1 MIMTSIMRGSKLDF
15 DNRIEE
21 LKKIN
26 NEILKENE
34 VLRNEFAELQ
44 TYIDQK
50 EGKRIT
56 ANRQLLLIHYLD
68 LIDNLE
74 FTSKEKKYNLIYF
87 IIDKNRQAVKNFF
100 NFREQSEKEQYKK
113 IFNEKDLY
121 FVLQLLNEVGL
132 SEKAKKV
139 DSDIIKLKF

>member
-1 MIMTSIMRGSKLDF
+1 MTSIMRGSKLDF